1 MTTPGAP
8 RQHERRR
15 REVDLN
21 LQDKVVIVTGGA
33 SGIGAAI
40 SMRLAGEGAI
50 PVVFARHAPDDA
62 FWRALAQKQPRAVCV
77 SVELQDDAQCR
88 DAVAQTVARFGRL
101 DGLVNNAGINDSIGL
116 DAGRDAFVA
125 SLERNLVHY
134 YVMAHYCVP
143 HLKAA
148 RGAIVNISSKTAV
161 TGQGNT
167 SGYCASKG
175 AQLALTREWAVA
187 LRDDGVRVNAVIPAE
202 VMTPLYRNWL
212 AGFDDPDAKLAD
224 IAGKVPFGKRFTT
237 ADEIADTTVFLLS
250 ARASHTTGQWL
261 FVDGGYTHLD
271 RAIG

>member
-1 MTTPGAP
+1 M
-8 RQHERRR
+8 
-15 REVDLN
+15 DLN

-50 PVVFARHAPDDA
+50 PVVFARHAPDDG
-62 FWRALAQKQPRAVCV
+62 FWRELTQTQPRAARVH
-77 SVELQDDAQCR
+77 VELQDDAQCR
-88 DAVAQTVARFGRL
+88 DGVAQTIARFGRI

-125 SLERNLVHY
+125 SLERNLIHY

-143 HLKAA
+143 HLKAT

-202 VMTPLYRNWL
+202 VMTPLYQNWI
-212 AGFDDPDAKLAD
+212 AGFDDPDAKLAE
-224 IAGKVPFGKRFTT
+224 IAGKVPLGKRFTT
-237 ADEIADTTVFLLS
+237 ADEIADTAVFLLS
-250 ARASHTTGQWL
+250 ERASHTTGQWL